1 MSYRNAIFFHS
12 RDFGELEIR
21 GGNTISRVATGLAGG
36 APTMSGGQLL
46 KDATDSINET
56 SKTTKDLKDKMDKK
70 TKDDGKKEKEKKK

>member
-46 KDATDSINET
+46 KDATDSMTQT
-56 SKTTKDLKDKMDKK
+56 SKTTKDKTDKK